1 MLSPHGAPGWSRGAA
16 RHAAGGVSPDTSQQ
30 LLSQM
35 LQQLCRGPWP
45 HGDARSSCPCP
56 EACPSVEQQ
65 FHHLSPSPLAPDSA
79 LCPGQVAAVPCPA
92 AAAGTA
98 SWRHTGWAKGFIYVQ
113 SQPAWHS
120 QHGSG
125 LTRRLVPP
133 TSQLSKGGHA
143 SPEPPRSQASRRCVA
158 PAPRSWGLPRSV
170 LGLRRQQ
177 SLQERE
183 EICGEVL
190 RGERVGEMGTS
201 RAGLGC
207 RGSGDRGWQSP
218 AARRAPLR
226 DLQEP
231 GPRSVPAG
239 GTPKDTGRVA
249 LGRTG
254 PGESTERPTCTRCK
268 GKGTRAPFPIP
279 DHAAAT
285 PTPAPHCLR
294 GAPSPPERLCPVPC
308 QPPARAHLCL
318 PQPRGHARTWVA
330 VPASTAS
337 GSISPASRMG
347 SLGGSGGVPAPAQ

>member
-35 LQQLCRGPWP
+35 LQQLCRAPRP

-65 FHHLSPSPLAPDSA
+65 FHHLSPSPLAPGSA
-79 LCPGQVAAVPCPA
+79 LCPGQPSHAQQLLQEWPRGDTQGGQKGLFMYSHSQP
-92 AAAGTA
+92 GTA
-98 SWRHTGWAKGFIYVQ
+98 STD
-113 SQPAWHS
+113 P
-120 QHGSG
+120 GSRG
-125 LTRRLVPP
+125 ASSPP

-143 SPEPPRSQASRRCVA
+143 SPEPPRSQASRCCVA

-239 GTPKDTGRVA
+239 GTPTDTGRVA

-308 QPPARAHLCL
+308 QPPARAHPCL
-318 PQPRGHARTWVA
+318 PQPRGRALTWVA
-330 VPASTAS
+330 VPASAAS